1 MNFGTKDKLRTT
13 GRFCVS
19 GGDEIYPNLSDTIS
33 GISSGRNSVGL
44 LVFILYF
51 SFSFISGSGQTVG
64 QFPNCTKP
72 QKMDFIL

>member
-13 GRFCVS
+13 ASFCVS

-33 GISSGRNSVGL
+33 VISSGRNSVGL
-44 LVFILYF
+44 LIFILYF
-51 SFSFISGSGQTVG
+51 SFSFISGSGQTVV

-72 QKMDFIL
+72 QKMDSIL